1 MILGATAEDAA
12 ALGRV
17 HVQAWQESYPGI
29 VPQAVLAAQDPEAR
43 AAMWRRV
50 IAAGEDVWLARDEAG
65 ALLGFANA
73 GPQREPDILP
83 FAGEIYALYLLQAAK
98 GRGLGRALM
107 RAAARGLLARGIG
120 AASLWVLDGNQ
131 AAQGFYAALGGQV
144 VLRRPF
150 PPPQDWDGHE
160 TAFAWPDLRV
170 LAA

>member
-1 MILGATAEDAA
+1 
-12 ALGRV
+12 
-17 HVQAWQESYPGI
+17 
-29 VPQAVLAAQDPEAR
+29 
-43 AAMWRRV
+43 MWRRV

>member
-1 MILGATAEDAA
+1 MG
-12 ALGRV
+12 
-17 HVQAWQESYPGI
+17 
-29 VPQAVLAAQDPEAR
+29 
-43 AAMWRRV
+43 RRV